1 MYATLLDASKAFDL
15 VSLEKLFQ
23 ILEKKG
29 LPYSVMRLLIDMYQR
44 QRVRT
49 IWNGEVSDFFSS
61 SNGVRQGGVL
71 SPILFTVYI
80 DVLLQRLE
88 ASQIGCVVG
97 GEYLGVL
104 GYADDVTLLAP
115 TVDALKSMLQMCE
128 TFGREF
134 DISYN
139 PRKTVCIQ
147 FKRKGANNATPNV
160 SLNGTQ
166 LQWQNTVK
174 HLGSFVSQNMR
185 EEHEIKAKQGNFIG
199 SVNGLR
205 SNFGTAEPEVL
216 VEIFNRQCCHFYG
229 CETWSLADKNLS
241 SMFTSWRKGCRKVW
255 NLPNTARSK
264 LLPVLMRSPSP
275 EVQVMRRFAT
285 MFNSM
290 MKGHNQKLSNLLGIS
305 INSSNRGFIARN
317 VSWISARWRCGF
329 CFLQDNSR
337 HVGDTDA
344 VARAEAIRE
353 LTRCQNGQMILHHL
367 DNSELI
373 DMRNFISKF

>member
-1 MYATLLDASKAFDL
+1 M
-15 VSLEKLFQ
+15 
-23 ILEKKG
+23 
-29 LPYSVMRLLIDMYQR
+29 MRLLIDMYQR

-115 TVDALKSMLQMCE
+115 TVDALKSMLQICE

-185 EEHEIKAKQGNFIG
+185 EEHEIKAKQGNFFG

-205 SNFGTAEPEVL
+205 G
-216 VEIFNRQCCHFYG
+216 CCF
-229 CETWSLADKNLS
+229 
-241 SMFTSWRKGCRKVW
+241 
-255 NLPNTARSK
+255 
-264 LLPVLMRSPSP
+264 
-275 EVQVMRRFAT
+275 
-285 MFNSM
+285 
-290 MKGHNQKLSNLLGIS
+290 
-305 INSSNRGFIARN
+305 
-317 VSWISARWRCGF
+317 
-329 CFLQDNSR
+329 
-337 HVGDTDA
+337 GDTD
-344 VARAEAIRE
+344 
-353 LTRCQNGQMILHHL
+353 LKLSQ
-367 DNSELI
+367 LI
-373 DMRNFISKF
+373 